1 MSADTLARRRGTT
14 THLSPLLMKARRLGL
29 DTPAELERL
38 AIQRGCEY
46 YDTQPGDSVLRDEAP
61 LPVSRMAFSNG
72 ELAVALL
79 CLYPPVS
86 LLRRRMGACVLS
98 ASDVEVR
105 EVAALAQ
112 SEQCADLVR
121 YIADCGHRIEPDVA
135 FWKSLQLA
143 LAGVTY
149 DANTM
154 PHPTR
159 FIEMTGINRGST
171 AIQKRW
177 VRPVAALALA

>member
-1 MSADTLARRRGTT
+1 MSADTLALCPGTGT
-14 THLSPLLMKARRLGL
+14 PLSPLLMKAQRLGL
-29 DTPAELERL
+29 DTPTKLERL

-46 YDTQPGDSVLRDEAP
+46 YDMQPGNAVLGDEAP
-61 LPVSRMAFSNG
+61 LLVFRTAFTNA

-79 CLYPPVS
+79 SLYPPVS
-86 LLRRRMGACVLS
+86 LRRRRMGACMLS

-112 SEQCADLVR
+112 SEWCAALVR
-121 YIADCGHRIEPDVA
+121 YIADCGHNIEPDNA

-149 DANTM
+149 DATTM

-171 AIQKRW
+171 AMQKRW
-177 VRPVAALALA
+177 IRPIAALALA

>member
-1 MSADTLARRRGTT
+1 MRQGLEAHATHSAHASHTTHSAHATSTT
-14 THLSPLLMKARRLGL
+14 TCGSLIFF
-29 DTPAELERL
+29 RL
-38 AIQRGCEY
+38 AGDDAIGGEQNRCNAGGVLKCETIDLGRSD
-46 YDTQPGDSVLRDEAP
+46 DTHLH
-61 LPVSRMAFSNG
+61 
-72 ELAVALL
+72 
-79 CLYPPVS
+79 
-86 LLRRRMGACVLS
+86 
-98 ASDVEVR
+98 

-112 SEQCADLVR
+112 SEHCADLVR
-121 YIADCGHRIEPDVA
+121 FIADCGHNIEPDVA

-149 DANTM
+149 DATTM

-177 VRPVAALALA
+177 VRPIAALALA

>member
-1 MSADTLARRRGTT
+1 
-14 THLSPLLMKARRLGL
+14 
-29 DTPAELERL
+29 
-38 AIQRGCEY
+38 
-46 YDTQPGDSVLRDEAP
+46 
-61 LPVSRMAFSNG
+61 
-72 ELAVALL
+72 
-79 CLYPPVS
+79 
-86 LLRRRMGACVLS
+86 MGACVLS

-121 YIADCGHRIEPDVA
+121 YIADCGHSIEPDHA

-149 DANTM
+149 EATTM
-154 PHPTR
+154 QHPTR